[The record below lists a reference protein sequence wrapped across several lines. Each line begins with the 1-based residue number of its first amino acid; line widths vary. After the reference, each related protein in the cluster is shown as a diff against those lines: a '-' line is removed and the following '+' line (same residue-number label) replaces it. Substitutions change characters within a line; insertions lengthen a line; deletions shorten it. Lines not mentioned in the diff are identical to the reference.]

1 MKKLFKHSSAF
12 FAALLVF
19 MFLFYSTAYAQL
31 PDVLYYKFE
40 RNPNSLTV
48 VNCGLSGTPTAP
60 IAGVT
65 LTPGGQFDSCI
76 TGAGVTSSGIT
87 TGWNNS
93 LGSSSWTI
101 GMWVDLPTTTFGYLF
116 GDGAGSFRCFNN
128 GAAGTNAITLRG
140 TGITNVNVTGFAS
153 GPVYVHFVYD
163 SALANIKVYKNG
175 VLDITVAQTPLN
187 LAAGTGFRVGGYTTS
202 AGFTG
207 KMDEFRLYRRA
218 LNQTEIT
225 ATWNTDIG
233 DCNTPPFVR
242 NFALRLPT
250 PGVNTNYVAIPHQA
264 SMIGFTNLTIE
275 AWVKV
280 GSFTS
285 ANTILNK
292 GGLSFDYQLG
302 INSTGIPF
310 FRAQGTIATSTG
322 FTVLAGVW
330 THVAAS
336 YDGTNVRFYKDGA
349 LTSTIPM
356 TTLPGSSSNEMRIG
370 RGNAD
375 PGSGNLEEVRLWS
388 VARTQG
394 AIDSNK
400 CRKYPGLFSSS
411 AGLKALW
418 HLDSNL
424 IDSISGFNG
433 NPMGNIGFDTVSF
446 PIPGANCN
454 LVGIEPL
461 AGNIP
466 QVYSLSQNYPN
477 PFNPS
482 TIIEFSIPKG
492 GFVELKIYD
501 LLGREVS
508 TLVQDPFE
516 AGTYRINFNSGGLA
530 SGVYF
535 YSIVSGDFKDTKK
548 MLLVK

>member
-40 RNPNSLTV
+40 RNPNALTV

-280 GSFTS
+280 GSFTT

>member
-1 MKKLFKHSSAF
+1 MKKLFNLAPATF
-12 FAALLVF
+12 FILLVF
-19 MFLFYSTAYAQL
+19 QFFISSTVFSQL

-40 RNPNSLTV
+40 RNPNATTV
-48 VNCGLSGTPTAP
+48 VNCGLAGTPTGALT
-60 IAGVT
+60 GLT
-65 LTPGGQFDSCI
+65 LTSGGQFDSCI
-76 TGAGVTSSGIT
+76 TGSGVSSAGVT

-93 LGSSSWTI
+93 LGTSSWTI
-101 GMWVDLPTTTFGYLF
+101 GMWVDIPTTTFGYLF

-140 TGITNVNVTGFAS
+140 TGIANVNVTGFAS

-175 VLDITVAQTPLN
+175 VLDITVPQTPLN
-187 LAAGTGFRVGGYTTS
+187 LAAGTGFKVGGYTTV

-218 LNQTEIT
+218 LSQGEIT

-233 DCNTPPFVR
+233 DCDVPPFVR
-242 NFALRLPT
+242 NFALRLPS

-264 SMIGFTNLTIE
+264 SMIGFPNLTIE

-280 GSFTS
+280 GSFST

-310 FRAQGTIATSTG
+310 FRAQGTVATATG

-375 PGSGNLEEVRLWS
+375 PGSGNIEEVRLWS

-400 CRKYPGLFSSS
+400 CRKYPGLFSSN

-424 IDSISGFNG
+424 TDSISGYNG

-461 AGNIP
+461 TGNIP
-466 QVYSLSQNYPN
+466 EIYSLSQNYPN
-477 PFNPS
+477 PFNP
-482 TIIEFSIPKG
+482 TTMIEFSIPKG
-492 GFVELKIYD
+492 GFVEIKVYD

-516 AGTYRINFNSGGLA
+516 AGTYRVNFNSNGLA